1 MVRYFPQQYP
11 QWGVLVDENGQ
22 IVNNLNIKCGDFKN
36 RGFRYKHQKWPS
48 PNRDFIPVTVEIIAH
63 PSEWVVK
70 SERHFIQA
78 QGFMHQKFWSSDWV
92 VAMNLGLIRTKQ
104 CLDPCSSQCVG
115 SWEKFTTWF
124 RSVCQLPCLSR
135 EWFKIN
141 KMTHCDMKVGC
152 DTLLLVTKA
161 CMHVIIV
168 VTNVTIESI

>member
-22 IVNNLNIKCGDFKN
+22 IVNNLNIKCGEFKN

-78 QGFMHQKFWSSDWV
+78 QGFTQRNLELRRTDKSRVISDQTV
-92 VAMNLGLIRTKQ
+92 R
-104 CLDPCSSQCVG
+104 G
-115 SWEKFTTWF
+115 S
-124 RSVCQLPCLSR
+124 L
-135 EWFKIN
+135 FK
-141 KMTHCDMKVGC
+141 
-152 DTLLLVTKA
+152 
-161 CMHVIIV
+161 
-168 VTNVTIESI
+168 

>member
-22 IVNNLNIKCGDFKN
+22 IVNNLNIKCGEFKN

-78 QGFMHQKFWSSDWV
+78 QGFIHR
-92 VAMNLGLIRTKQ
+92 NLGLRPTEKSRVNSDQTVRGSLFKSMCWEPRKIHHLVQIRLSITW
-104 CLDPCSSQCVG
+104 SQ
-115 SWEKFTTWF
+115 
-124 RSVCQLPCLSR
+124 
-135 EWFKIN
+135 
-141 KMTHCDMKVGC
+141 
-152 DTLLLVTKA
+152 
-161 CMHVIIV
+161 
-168 VTNVTIESI
+168 